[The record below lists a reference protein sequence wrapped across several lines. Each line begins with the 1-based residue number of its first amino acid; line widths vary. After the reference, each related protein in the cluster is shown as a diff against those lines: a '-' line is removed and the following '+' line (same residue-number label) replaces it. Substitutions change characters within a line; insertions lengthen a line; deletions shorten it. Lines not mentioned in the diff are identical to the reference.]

1 MRTKVIAAAA
11 VAGLFGSSAIAADVP
26 LQRSVPAA
34 PASSWTGLYAG
45 VNLGGAWTAK
55 GSHDTVIGGGQVGY
69 NWQFGSLVA
78 GAETDIQAM
87 ALRASSLLTNP
98 LGAAVTNNT
107 SADYLGTARARIGM
121 VHDQW
126 INYVTGGLA
135 YTTVHHDG
143 AGVVGVTGTYS
154 GSNSKT
160 GYAVG
165 GGVEWAFLDRWSA
178 KAEYLFTEFSGNTN
192 VYTTTTP
199 VITVN
204 YNALKFNILR
214 LGVNYH
220 FAP

>member
-11 VAGLFGSSAIAADVP
+11 LAALFGSPALAADVP

-34 PASSWTGLYAG
+34 PASSWSGLYAG

-69 NWQFGSLVA
+69 NLQFGSLVA

-107 SADYLGTARARIGM
+107 WADYLGTARARIGM
-121 VHDQW
+121 ARDQW
-126 INYVTGGLA
+126 LAYATGGLA

-143 AGVVGVTGTYS
+143 AGVLGVAGSYS
-154 GSNSKT
+154 SSNLKI

-165 GGVEWAFLDRWSA
+165 SGVEWAFRDRWSA
-178 KAEYLFTEFSGNTN
+178 KAEYIFTGFPGQTDT
-192 VYTTTTP
+192 YTTTTP
-199 VITVN
+199 RITIPYEGAKLN
-204 YNALKFNILR
+204 TLR
-214 LGVNYH
+214 LGLNYR
-220 FAP
+220 FLP